1 MRLSLVGLNLLALGA
16 LMGAAW
22 LIYNA
27 TQTVAPIP
35 EMGRNVLFGILGAG
49 SFAMLI
55 AVVQFSRRRRMNAWG
70 AITPMVIGSL
80 LIIGGFAWLIL
91 NATFPR

>member
-22 LIYNA
+22 LIYSA
-27 TQTVAPIP
+27 TQTIAPLP
-35 EMGRNVLFGILGAG
+35 EIGRNLLFGILGAG